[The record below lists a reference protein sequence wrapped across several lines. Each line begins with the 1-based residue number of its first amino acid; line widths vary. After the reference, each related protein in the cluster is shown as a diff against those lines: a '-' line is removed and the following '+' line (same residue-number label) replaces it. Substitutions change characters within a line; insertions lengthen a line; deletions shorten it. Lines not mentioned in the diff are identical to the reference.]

1 MTSLDDLTLLQ
12 WFVSGDASLEANQA
26 LRIQPAN
33 NLRQL
38 LGRKGSLLATAY
50 DAVMPPRIEVRRNTD
65 YTDVL
70 HQILVDHHF
79 VPIGQGLDSQVLC
92 YAHYPIPEGYHIVY
106 GQARQL
112 WKQWW
117 SHASRLS
124 DRHLQLDLFALTNQ
138 QWYPVRDIAI
148 NNGTLYVDTLRG
160 ETVHHGDDMMVW
172 LEKDRCEE
180 ADKTRF
186 WAPPAPKSAPAP
198 QTEPQ
203 AAAPLTASLSA
214 PAQPPQP
221 VAQATVDPTLAP
233 MVYALDDKVYVQT
246 ALGVVVIEGENLK
259 AYKPAPQACDSRSVR
274 APTRN
279 EYPCGKRPS
288 GSAYSYCHR

>member
-12 WFVSGDASLEANQA
+12 WFVSGDACLEANQA

-38 LGRKGSLLATAY
+38 LGRNGSLLATAY
-50 DAVMPPRIEVRRNTD
+50 DAVMPPRVEVRRNTD

-79 VPIGQGLDSQVLC
+79 VPIGQGLDSQVLG
-92 YAHYPIPEGYHIVY
+92 YAHYPIPNGYRIVY

-124 DRHLQLDLFALTNQ
+124 DRHLQLDLFVLTSQ

-148 NNGTLYVDTLRG
+148 NHGTLYIVTLCG
-160 ETVHHGDDMMVW
+160 ETVHHGDDLMVW

-180 ADKTRF
+180 ADKTCF
-186 WAPPAPKSAPAP
+186 WAPPAPQSAPAHRVEQP
-198 QTEPQ
+198 
-203 AAAPLTASLSA
+203 ASA
-214 PAQPPQP
+214 PAQSPQP
-221 VAQATVDPTLAP
+221 LAQATVDPTLAP
-233 MVYALDDKVYVQT
+233 VVYALDGKVYVQT
-246 ALGVVVIEGENLK
+246 ALGVVIIEGENLQ
-259 AYKPAPQACDSRSVR
+259 AYKPAPQPTTGSQSRSTTAAVSQ
-274 APTRN
+274 
-279 EYPCGKRPS
+279 RP
-288 GSAYSYCHR
+288 R

>member
-70 HQILVDHHF
+70 HQILIDHHF

-117 SHASRLS
+117 GHASRLN
-124 DRHLQLDLFALTNQ
+124 DRHLQLDLFVLTNQ

-148 NNGTLYVDTLRG
+148 NSGTLYINTLRG

-180 ADKTRF
+180 ADKTCF
-186 WAPPAPKSAPAP
+186 WAPPASKAAPAP
-198 QTEPQ
+198 RAETRVS
-203 AAAPLTASLSA
+203 APLTAPFSA
-214 PAQPPQP
+214 PAQSPQP
-221 VAQATVDPTLAP
+221 IAQATVDPTLAP
-233 MVYALDDKVYVQT
+233 MVYALDGKVYVQT
-246 ALGVVVIEGENLK
+246 ALGVVIVEGENLK
-259 AYKPAPQACDSRSVR
+259 AYKPAPPTAIAPKGRATTTALARVR
-274 APTRN
+274 PR
-279 EYPCGKRPS
+279 
-288 GSAYSYCHR
+288 

>member
-33 NLRQL
+33 DLRQL
-38 LGRKGSLLATAY
+38 LGRKGALLATAY
-50 DAVMPPRIEVRRNTD
+50 DAVMPPRVEVRRNTD

-79 VPIGQGLDSQVLC
+79 VPIGQGLDSHVLC
-92 YAHYPIPEGYHIVY
+92 YAHYPVPEGYHIAY

-117 SHASRLS
+117 SHSSRLS
-124 DRHLQLDLFALTNQ
+124 DRHLQLDLFVLTSQ

-148 NNGTLYVDTLRG
+148 NNGTLYIDTLRG

-180 ADKTRF
+180 ADKTCF
-186 WAPPAPKSAPAP
+186 WAPPAAQSAPG
-198 QTEPQ
+198 PQ
-203 AAAPLTASLSA
+203 AAAPLTAPVSA
-214 PAQPPQP
+214 SAQSQP
-221 VAQATVDPTLAP
+221 IAPATVDPTLAP
-233 MVYALDDKVYVQT
+233 MVYALEGKVYIQT
-246 ALGVVVIEGENLK
+246 ALGVVIVEGENLK
-259 AYKPAPQACDSRSVR
+259 AYKPAPQSAIAPKGR
-274 APTRN
+274 ATTNR
-279 EYPCGKRPS
+279 
-288 GSAYSYCHR
+288 HR

>member
-12 WFVSGDASLEANQA
+12 WFVSGDATLEANQS

-50 DAVMPPRIEVRRNTD
+50 DAALPPRIEVRRHTD
-65 YTDVL
+65 YADVL

-92 YAHYPIPEGYHIVY
+92 YAYYPIPEGYRTVY

-117 SHASRLS
+117 THLSRPS
-124 DRHLQLDLFALTNQ
+124 DRHLQLDLFVLTSS
-138 QWYPVRDIAI
+138 QWYPICDIAL
-148 NNGTLYVDTLRG
+148 NSGTLYVDTLRG

-172 LEKDRCEE
+172 LEQDRCDETDE
-180 ADKTRF
+180 TCF
-186 WAPPAPKSAPAP
+186 WAPPSGQLVPSPLPEQPTPAALASSSSRPQLPAP
-198 QTEPQ
+198 
-203 AAAPLTASLSA
+203 PLLAGAVSL
-214 PAQPPQP
+214 
-221 VAQATVDPTLAP
+221 ATVDPALAP
-233 MVYALDDKVYVQT
+233 VVYALDGKVYVQT
-246 ALGVVVIEGENLK
+246 AVGVVIVEGKELK
-259 AYKPAPQACDSRSVR
+259 AYKSLHQPAIAPDRSATVATVR
-274 APTRN
+274 Q
-279 EYPCGKRPS
+279 RP
-288 GSAYSYCHR
+288 R